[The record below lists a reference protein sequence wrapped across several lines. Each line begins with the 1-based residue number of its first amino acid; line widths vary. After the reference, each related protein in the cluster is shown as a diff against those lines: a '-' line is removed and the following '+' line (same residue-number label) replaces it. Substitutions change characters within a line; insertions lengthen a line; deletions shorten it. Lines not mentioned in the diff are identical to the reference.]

1 MMYFNLP
8 KRMINITKLVCVIG
22 VVSVAFSSCLQKD
35 VYDPANSGDKEEE
48 VTLDNYFDF
57 ATTKNIQLNI
67 DYGKECPR
75 AYFEVYAENPLSY
88 VAEGGQI
95 IKKAG
100 VSHIATGFTDIQ
112 GRYIK
117 PASFPT
123 AVSEVYI
130 YSPDFGV
137 PTLYKTKVVGSDVSA
152 KITFENALDVTPVD
166 SSTRS
171 AQTRSSLKF
180 ITNVIPN
187 VLGTW
192 NVNTGRPNYLD
203 ASKKI
208 NVDATLKSYITT
220 YFPEGKNNVGTNL
233 VSDDADIL
241 IKEDANVVVNYFGGD
256 TGAQSVFAYY
266 CYSENASIDEIR
278 QAAKHACVIFPNAH
292 KSSLGNYSG
301 VAVNLKYI
309 NETGS
314 FPEEEPERIPAGTK
328 IGFLIWNDGWRGV
341 KANGN
346 MFYSTKSLNSDKIS
360 HTAIFAAKN
369 KVGERVNVIT
379 MEDWKNGENDYNDVA
394 FVISSNPIAAIEV
407 PDVPNPGDRQGTEK
421 YSGVLGFEDNWPEQ
435 GDYDLNDVVMKYQS
449 SVDYNI
455 DNKVLNIIDKFT
467 LAWTGAN
474 YKNSFAYEVP
484 FDLSKA
490 SKVTV
495 NGSETSSY
503 SGNVITL
510 FKDAKAE
517 LGVSNVNAEDMINQN
532 IQEKT
537 YTVSIQFNNP
547 TLDKSVVVAPY
558 NPFIKVFNSA
568 TEVHL
573 TDHKPTTGANNRFP
587 SGADISRGDVD
598 GTYFIC
604 KDGFPFAIH
613 VDARLDASILNLDLK
628 KENQRIDKTYPK
640 FAEWAKTRDPQIK
653 WWK

>member
-1 MMYFNLP
+1 
-8 KRMINITKLVCVIG
+8 MINIAKLACVIS

-35 VYDPANSGDKEEE
+35 VYDPANSGDKEE

-152 KITFENALDVTPVD
+152 KITFENVLDVTPVD

-171 AQTRSSLKF
+171 AQTRAAVKF
-180 ITNVIPN
+180 ITDVIPN

-192 NVNTGRPNYLD
+192 NANSGKPDYLD

-241 IKEDANVVVNYFGGD
+241 IKEDANVVINYFGGD
-256 TGAQSVFAYY
+256 TGAKSVFAYY
-266 CYSENASIDEIR
+266 CYPKDASTDEIR
-278 QAAKHACVIFPNAH
+278 KATKHACVIFPNAH
-292 KSSLGNYSG
+292 GNSLGYYSG

-309 NETGS
+309 NETGN
-314 FPEEEPERIPAGTK
+314 FPQKDPERIPANTK
-328 IGFLIWNDGWRGV
+328 IGFLIWNNGWV
-341 KANGN
+341 NAKANGN

-369 KVGERVNVIT
+369 KAGDRVNVIT

-407 PDVPNPGDRQGTEK
+407 PDVPNPGDRQGTEM

-495 NGSETSSY
+495 NGSEASSY

>member
-1 MMYFNLP
+1 MYFNLP

-203 ASKKI
+203 ASQKI

-369 KVGERVNVIT
+369 KAGERVNVIT

-421 YSGVLGFEDNWPEQ
+421 YSGVLDFEDNWPEQ

>member
-1 MMYFNLP
+1 
-8 KRMINITKLVCVIG
+8 MINITKLVCVIG

-203 ASKKI
+203 TSKKI

-292 KSSLGNYSG
+292 KSNLGNYSG

-369 KVGERVNVIT
+369 KAGDRVNVIT

-573 TDHKPTTGANNRFP
+573 TDHKPTTGANSRFP

>member
-1 MMYFNLP
+1 MMCFNLP
-8 KRMINITKLVCVIG
+8 QRMINIAKLACVIG
-22 VVSVAFSSCLQKD
+22 VVSVVFSSCLQKD
-35 VYDPANSGDKEEE
+35 VYDPANSGDKEE

-152 KITFENALDVTPVD
+152 KITFENALDVTAVD

-203 ASKKI
+203 TSKKI

-266 CYSENASIDEIR
+266 CYSENASIDKIR
-278 QAAKHACVIFPNAH
+278 QAAKHACVIFPNVH

-309 NETGS
+309 DETGS

-369 KVGERVNVIT
+369 KAGDRVNVIT

-490 SKVTV
+490 SQVII
-495 NGSETSSY
+495 NGDEITSY

>member
-1 MMYFNLP
+1 MYFNLP

-203 ASKKI
+203 TSKKI

-278 QAAKHACVIFPNAH
+278 QAAKHACVIFPSAH
-292 KSSLGNYSG
+292 KSNLGNYSG

-369 KVGERVNVIT
+369 KAGDRVNVIT

>member
-1 MMYFNLP
+1 MYFNLP

-203 ASKKI
+203 TSKKI

-292 KSSLGNYSG
+292 KSNLGNYSG

-495 NGSETSSY
+495 NGSEASSY

>member
-1 MMYFNLP
+1 MYFNLP

-407 PDVPNPGDRQGTEK
+407 PDVPNPGDRQGTEM

-495 NGSETSSY
+495 NGSEASSY

>member
-1 MMYFNLP
+1 MYFNLP

-35 VYDPANSGDKEEE
+35 VYDPANSGDKEE

-203 ASKKI
+203 TSKKI

>member
-1 MMYFNLP
+1 MYFNLP

-203 ASKKI
+203 TSKKI

-598 GTYFIC
+598 GTYFIF

>member
-1 MMYFNLP
+1 
-8 KRMINITKLVCVIG
+8 MINITKLVCVIG

-35 VYDPANSGDKEEE
+35 VYDPANSGDKEEG

-495 NGSETSSY
+495 NGSEASSY

>member
-1 MMYFNLP
+1 
-8 KRMINITKLVCVIG
+8 MINIAKLACVIG
-22 VVSVAFSSCLQKD
+22 VVSVVFSSCLQKD
-35 VYDPANSGDKEEE
+35 VYDPANSGDKEE

-166 SSTRS
+166 SSTRG
-171 AQTRSSLKF
+171 AQTRAAVKF
-180 ITNVIPN
+180 ITDVIPN

-192 NVNTGRPNYLD
+192 NANSGKPDYLD

-266 CYSENASIDEIR
+266 CYSENASIDKIR
-278 QAAKHACVIFPNAH
+278 QAAKHACVIFPNVH

-309 NETGS
+309 DETGS

-369 KVGERVNVIT
+369 KAGDRVNVIT

-407 PDVPNPGDRQGTEK
+407 PDVPNPGDRQGTEM

-495 NGSETSSY
+495 NGSEASSY

>member
-1 MMYFNLP
+1 MYFNLP

-48 VTLDNYFDF
+48 VTLDNYFNF

-495 NGSETSSY
+495 NGSEASSY

>member
-1 MMYFNLP
+1 MYFNLP

-547 TLDKSVVVAPY
+547 TLDKPVVVAPY

>member
-1 MMYFNLP
+1 MMCFNLP
-8 KRMINITKLVCVIG
+8 QRMINIAKLACVIS

-35 VYDPANSGDKEEE
+35 VYDPANSGDKEE

-171 AQTRSSLKF
+171 AQTRAAVKF
-180 ITNVIPN
+180 ITDVIPN

-192 NVNTGRPNYLD
+192 NANSGKPDYLD
-203 ASKKI
+203 APKKI

-369 KVGERVNVIT
+369 KAGDRVNVIT

-407 PDVPNPGDRQGTEK
+407 PDVPNPGDRQGTEM

>member
-1 MMYFNLP
+1 
-8 KRMINITKLVCVIG
+8 MINITKLVCVIG

-100 VSHIATGFTDIQ
+100 VSHIATGLTDIQ

-203 ASKKI
+203 TSKKI

-292 KSSLGNYSG
+292 KSNLGNYSG

-369 KVGERVNVIT
+369 KAGDRVNVIT

>member
-1 MMYFNLP
+1 
-8 KRMINITKLVCVIG
+8 MINITKLVCVIG

-203 ASKKI
+203 TSKKI

-292 KSSLGNYSG
+292 KSNLGNYSG

-369 KVGERVNVIT
+369 KAGDRVNVIT

-474 YKNSFAYEVP
+474 YKNLFAYEVP

>member
-1 MMYFNLP
+1 MYFNLP

-407 PDVPNPGDRQGTEK
+407 PDVPNSGDRQGTEK

>member
-1 MMYFNLP
+1 MMCFNLP
-8 KRMINITKLVCVIG
+8 QRMINIAKLACVIG
-22 VVSVAFSSCLQKD
+22 VVSVVFSSCLQKD
-35 VYDPANSGDKEEE
+35 VYDPANLGDKEE

-152 KITFENALDVTPVD
+152 KITFENVLDVTPVD

-292 KSSLGNYSG
+292 KSNLGNYSG

-369 KVGERVNVIT
+369 KAGDRVNVIT

>member
-1 MMYFNLP
+1 MYFNLP

-266 CYSENASIDEIR
+266 CYSENASIDKIR
-278 QAAKHACVIFPNAH
+278 QAAKHACVIFPNVH

-309 NETGS
+309 DETGS

-369 KVGERVNVIT
+369 KAGDRVNVIT

-407 PDVPNPGDRQGTEK
+407 PDVPNPGDRQGTEM

-455 DNKVLNIIDKFT
+455 DNKVLTIIDKFT

-495 NGSETSSY
+495 NGSEASSY

>member
-1 MMYFNLP
+1 MMCFNLP
-8 KRMINITKLVCVIG
+8 QRMINIAKLACVIS

-35 VYDPANSGDKEEE
+35 VYDPANSGDKEE

-152 KITFENALDVTPVD
+152 KITFENALDVTAVD

-266 CYSENASIDEIR
+266 CYSGNASIDKIR
-278 QAAKHACVIFPNAH
+278 QAAKHACVIFPNVH

-309 NETGS
+309 NETGN
-314 FPEEEPERIPAGTK
+314 FPQKDPERIPANTK
-328 IGFLIWNDGWRGV
+328 IGFLIWNNGWV
-341 KANGN
+341 NAKANGN

-369 KVGERVNVIT
+369 KAGDRVNVIT

-407 PDVPNPGDRQGTEK
+407 PDVPNPGDRQGTEM

-495 NGSETSSY
+495 NGSEASSY

>member
-1 MMYFNLP
+1 MYFNLP

-100 VSHIATGFTDIQ
+100 ESHIATGFTDIQ

>member
-1 MMYFNLP
+1 MMCFNLP
-8 KRMINITKLVCVIG
+8 QRMINITKLVCVIG

-35 VYDPANSGDKEEE
+35 VYDSANSGDKEEE

-203 ASKKI
+203 TSKKI

-292 KSSLGNYSG
+292 KSNLGNYSG

-369 KVGERVNVIT
+369 KAGDRVNVIT

>member
-1 MMYFNLP
+1 MYFNLP

-48 VTLDNYFDF
+48 VTLDNYFNF

-203 ASKKI
+203 ASQKI

-266 CYSENASIDEIR
+266 CYSENASIDKIR
-278 QAAKHACVIFPNAH
+278 QAAKHACVIFPNVH

-369 KVGERVNVIT
+369 KAGERVNVIT

-495 NGSETSSY
+495 NGSEASSY

>member
-1 MMYFNLP
+1 MYFNLP

-48 VTLDNYFDF
+48 DTLDNYFDF

-152 KITFENALDVTPVD
+152 KITFENALDVTAVD

-266 CYSENASIDEIR
+266 CYSENASIDKIR
-278 QAAKHACVIFPNAH
+278 QAAKHACVIFPNVH

-309 NETGS
+309 DETGS

-369 KVGERVNVIT
+369 KAGDRVNVIT

-407 PDVPNPGDRQGTEK
+407 PDVPNPGDRQGTEM

-495 NGSETSSY
+495 NGSEASSY

>member
-1 MMYFNLP
+1 MYFNLP

-137 PTLYKTKVVGSDVSA
+137 PTLYKTKVVGSDVST

-203 ASKKI
+203 TSKKI

-292 KSSLGNYSG
+292 KSNLGNYSG

-369 KVGERVNVIT
+369 KAGDRVNVIT

>member
-1 MMYFNLP
+1 
-8 KRMINITKLVCVIG
+8 MINITKLVCVIG

-309 NETGS
+309 DETGS

>member
-1 MMYFNLP
+1 
-8 KRMINITKLVCVIG
+8 MINITKLVCVIG

-203 ASKKI
+203 ASQKI

-369 KVGERVNVIT
+369 KAGERVNVIT

-421 YSGVLGFEDNWPEQ
+421 YSGVLGFEDNWSEQ

-495 NGSETSSY
+495 NGSEASSY

>member
-1 MMYFNLP
+1 MYFNLP

-203 ASKKI
+203 TSKKI

-233 VSDDADIL
+233 VSADIL

-292 KSSLGNYSG
+292 KSNLGNYSG

-360 HTAIFAAKN
+360 HTAIFAAN
-369 KVGERVNVIT
+369 
-379 MEDWKNGENDYNDVA
+379 
-394 FVISSNPIAAIEV
+394 
-407 PDVPNPGDRQGTEK
+407 
-421 YSGVLGFEDNWPEQ
+421 
-435 GDYDLNDVVMKYQS
+435 
-449 SVDYNI
+449 NI

>member
-1 MMYFNLP
+1 
-8 KRMINITKLVCVIG
+8 MINITKLVCVIG

-203 ASKKI
+203 TSKKI

-233 VSDDADIL
+233 VSDDADVL

-292 KSSLGNYSG
+292 KSNLGNYSG

-369 KVGERVNVIT
+369 KAGDRVNVIT

>member
-1 MMYFNLP
+1 MYFNLP

-309 NETGS
+309 DETGS

-495 NGSETSSY
+495 NGSEASSY

>member
-1 MMYFNLP
+1 MYFNLP

-369 KVGERVNVIT
+369 KAGERVNVIT

-394 FVISSNPIAAIEV
+394 FVISSNPIVAIEV

-495 NGSETSSY
+495 NGSEASSY

>member
-1 MMYFNLP
+1 
-8 KRMINITKLVCVIG
+8 MINIAKLACVIS

-35 VYDPANSGDKEEE
+35 VYDPANSGDKEE

-241 IKEDANVVVNYFGGD
+241 IKEDANVVINYFGGD
-256 TGAQSVFAYY
+256 TGAKSVFAYY
-266 CYSENASIDEIR
+266 CYPKDASIDEIR
-278 QAAKHACVIFPNAH
+278 KATKHACVIFPNAH
-292 KSSLGNYSG
+292 GNSLGYYSG

-309 NETGS
+309 NETGN
-314 FPEEEPERIPAGTK
+314 FPQKDPERIPANTK
-328 IGFLIWNDGWRGV
+328 IGFLIWNNGWV
-341 KANGN
+341 NAKANGN

-369 KVGERVNVIT
+369 KAGDRVNVIT

-407 PDVPNPGDRQGTEK
+407 PDVPNPGDRQGTEM

-495 NGSETSSY
+495 NGSEASSY

>member
-1 MMYFNLP
+1 MMCFNLP
-8 KRMINITKLVCVIG
+8 QRMINIAKLACVIS

-35 VYDPANSGDKEEE
+35 VYDPANSGDKEE

-152 KITFENALDVTPVD
+152 KITFENALDLTPVD

-171 AQTRSSLKF
+171 AQTRAAVKF
-180 ITNVIPN
+180 ITDVIPN

-192 NVNTGRPNYLD
+192 NANSGKPDYLD

-220 YFPEGKNNVGTNL
+220 YFPEGKNNVGPL
-233 VSDDADIL
+233 VTDNADIL
-241 IKEDANVVVNYFGGD
+241 IKEDANVVINYFGGD
-256 TGAQSVFAYY
+256 TGAKSVFAYY
-266 CYSENASIDEIR
+266 CYPKDASTDEIR
-278 QAAKHACVIFPNAH
+278 KATKHACVIFPNAH
-292 KSSLGNYSG
+292 GNSLGYYSG

-309 NETGS
+309 NETGN
-314 FPEEEPERIPAGTK
+314 FPQKDPERIPANTK
-328 IGFLIWNDGWRGV
+328 IGFLIWNNGWV
-341 KANGN
+341 NAKANGN

-369 KVGERVNVIT
+369 KAGDRVNVIT

-407 PDVPNPGDRQGTEK
+407 PDVPNPGDRQGTEM

-495 NGSETSSY
+495 NGSEASSY

>member
-1 MMYFNLP
+1 MMCFNLP
-8 KRMINITKLVCVIG
+8 QRMINIAKLACVIS

-35 VYDPANSGDKEEE
+35 VYDPANSGDKEE

>member
-1 MMYFNLP
+1 
-8 KRMINITKLVCVIG
+8 MINITKLVCVIG

-203 ASKKI
+203 TSKKI

-292 KSSLGNYSG
+292 KSNLGNYSG

-369 KVGERVNVIT
+369 KAGDRVNVIT

-449 SVDYNI
+449 SADYNI

>member
-1 MMYFNLP
+1 M
-8 KRMINITKLVCVIG
+8 
-22 VVSVAFSSCLQKD
+22 
-35 VYDPANSGDKEEE
+35 
-48 VTLDNYFDF
+48 
-57 ATTKNIQLNI
+57 
-67 DYGKECPR
+67 
-75 AYFEVYAENPLSY
+75 
-88 VAEGGQI
+88 
-95 IKKAG
+95 
-100 VSHIATGFTDIQ
+100 
-112 GRYIK
+112 
-117 PASFPT
+117 
-123 AVSEVYI
+123 
-130 YSPDFGV
+130 
-137 PTLYKTKVVGSDVSA
+137 
-152 KITFENALDVTPVD
+152 
-166 SSTRS
+166 
-171 AQTRSSLKF
+171 
-180 ITNVIPN
+180 
-187 VLGTW
+187 
-192 NVNTGRPNYLD
+192 
-203 ASKKI
+203 
-208 NVDATLKSYITT
+208 
-220 YFPEGKNNVGTNL
+220 
-233 VSDDADIL
+233 
-241 IKEDANVVVNYFGGD
+241 
-256 TGAQSVFAYY
+256 
-266 CYSENASIDEIR
+266 
-278 QAAKHACVIFPNAH
+278 
-292 KSSLGNYSG
+292 
-301 VAVNLKYI
+301 
-309 NETGS
+309 
-314 FPEEEPERIPAGTK
+314 
-328 IGFLIWNDGWRGV
+328 
-341 KANGN
+341 
-346 MFYSTKSLNSDKIS
+346 
-360 HTAIFAAKN
+360 
-369 KVGERVNVIT
+369 NVIT

-490 SKVTV
+490 SQVII
-495 NGSETSSY
+495 NGDEITSY

-640 FAEWAKTRDPQIK
+640 FAEWAKRAIRK
-653 WWK
+653 